1 MIKAANR
8 TERRESRRKVSKGH
22 RDEEYRGGKR
32 EEKGNGRRKGIETKG
47 STITG
52 DSHKT
57 RNVRQD

>member
-8 TERRESRRKVSKGH
+8 TERRKSRREDGKGD
-22 RDEEYRGGKR
+22 RDEEYRLGKR
-32 EEKGNGRRKGIETKG
+32 VEKGNGRRKGIETKG